1 MSGYGSGL
9 EKVMDLDPVCPQRLD
24 PDPVRPVS
32 LDLDPVF
39 PKRLDP
45 DPVRPERLN
54 LDPVNI
60 KLDLKP

>member
-24 PDPVRPVS
+24 
-32 LDLDPVF
+32 LDPVC